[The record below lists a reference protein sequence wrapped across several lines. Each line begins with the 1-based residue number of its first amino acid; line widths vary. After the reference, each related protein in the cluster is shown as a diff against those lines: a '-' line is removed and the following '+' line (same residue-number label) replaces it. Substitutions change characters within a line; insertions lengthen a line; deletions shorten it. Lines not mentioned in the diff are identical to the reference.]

1 MTIEDY
7 RVEFG
12 WSKSKMAREAGID
25 TGTLK
30 SAIDGKPIYRVSAG
44 KIANAINEELKRRG
58 QPTIKYT
65 DLEGVNFA
73 D

>member
-12 WSKSKMAREAGID
+12 WSKSRMARIAGID
-25 TGTLK
+25 TNTLK
-30 SAIDGKPIYRVSAG
+30 SAIDGNSVYRATIG
-44 KIANAINEELKRRG
+44 KITQAINQELERRG
-58 QPTIKYT
+58 KETIKYT
-65 DLEGVNFA
+65 DLEGVNYA